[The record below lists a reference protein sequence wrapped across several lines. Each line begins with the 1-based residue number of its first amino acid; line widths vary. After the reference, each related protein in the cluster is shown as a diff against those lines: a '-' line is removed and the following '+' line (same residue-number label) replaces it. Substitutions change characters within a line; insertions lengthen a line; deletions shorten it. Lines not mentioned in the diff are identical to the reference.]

1 MYGSWAL
8 QIRISKYEIRNNVQ
22 NIKILMTKTSH
33 SYLISFVLNIR
44 KFVFRICFETGAPPE
59 GWGVRRT
66 SFVLRVSD
74 FYTKSTA
81 PVTTMFINA
90 RGTNTFQPR
99 CMS

>member
-44 KFVFRICFETGAPPE
+44 KFVFRICFEFRAS
-59 GWGVRRT
+59 
-66 SFVLRVSD
+66 SFGFLYQKYCSRYHDVYQRQGHQHLPAQVHELIV
-74 FYTKSTA
+74 A
-81 PVTTMFINA
+81 
-90 RGTNTFQPR
+90 
-99 CMS
+99 